1 MAEKPKPSA
10 LRVVGDS
17 EHYYGKRYKNANI
30 EDEEEHEHEYDVGN
44 VPSLRTRRRPRSR
57 YPRPNSFVLTEAT
70 AIALSKTIQ
79 EGKTSSLN
87 WSVLDRILQIFYDN
101 SPKNH
106 QGALYSIW
114 DEFFGCH

>member
-1 MAEKPKPSA
+1 
-10 LRVVGDS
+10 
-17 EHYYGKRYKNANI
+17 
-30 EDEEEHEHEYDVGN
+30 
-44 VPSLRTRRRPRSR
+44 
-57 YPRPNSFVLTEAT
+57 LTEAT